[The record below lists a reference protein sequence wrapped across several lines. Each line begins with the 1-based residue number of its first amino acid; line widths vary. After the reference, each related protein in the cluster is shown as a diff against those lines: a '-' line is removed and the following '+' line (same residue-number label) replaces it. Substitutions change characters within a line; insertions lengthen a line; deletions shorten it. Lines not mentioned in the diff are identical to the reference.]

1 MKPHPML
8 SRRVFFIVGGVAVL
22 GGAVA
27 RAQSAPDYELPPVR
41 YSATAPNDAL
51 SRLNARLSAG

>member
-1 MKPHPML
+1 ML